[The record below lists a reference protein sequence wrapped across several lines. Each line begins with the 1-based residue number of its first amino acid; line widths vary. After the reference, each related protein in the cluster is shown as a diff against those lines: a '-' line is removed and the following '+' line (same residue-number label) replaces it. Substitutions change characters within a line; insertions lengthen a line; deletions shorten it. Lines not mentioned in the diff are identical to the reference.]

1 MERIMK
7 KCILL
12 LLITAFVFAGEK
24 TTNFKVKGMSCKFGC
39 PTKVKTALDGVD
51 GVKLC
56 DVNFETSTAT
66 VTYNDEEIMGKDIM
80 KILSEKTDFEI
91 IIENEPKEETSS
103 FKKFFSK
110 FFKS

>member
-1 MERIMK
+1 MK

-12 LLITAFVFAGEK
+12 LSLTVFVFAGEK
-24 TTNFKVKGMSCKFGC
+24 TTNFMVKGMSCKFGC
-39 PTKVKTALDGVD
+39 PTRVKTALNGVD
-51 GVKLC
+51 GVTLC

-66 VTYNDEEIMGKDIM
+66 VTYNDEEILGKDIM

-91 IIENEPKEETSS
+91 SIETAGEENKSTI
-103 FKKFFSK
+103 KDFFSK

>member
-1 MERIMK
+1 M
-7 KCILL
+7 CIRDRLL
-12 LLITAFVFAGEK
+12 SLAAFVFAGEK
-24 TTNFKVKGMSCKFGC
+24 TANIKVKGMSCKFGC
-39 PTKVKTALDGVD
+39 PTKVKTALNGID

-66 VTYNDEEIMGKDIM
+66 VTYNDEDINGKDIV
-80 KILSEKTDFEI
+80 KILSDKTDFEI
-91 IIENEPKEETSS
+91 LIENEPKEEPSS

>member
-1 MERIMK
+1 MK

-12 LLITAFVFAGEK
+12 LSLTAFVFAGEK

-39 PTKVKTALDGVD
+39 STKVKTALEGVN

-56 DVNFETSTAT
+56 DVNFETSTTT
-66 VTYNDEEIMGKDIM
+66 VTYNDEEILDKDIM

-91 IIENEPKEETSS
+91 LIENKPKEETSP
-103 FKKFFSK
+103 FKKFLSK

>member
-1 MERIMK
+1 MK

-12 LLITAFVFAGEK
+12 LSLTAFVFAGEK

-39 PTKVKTALDGVD
+39 PTKVKTALEGVD

-56 DVNFETSTAT
+56 DVNFETSSTT
-66 VTYNDEEIMGKDIM
+66 VTYNDEEILDKDIM

-91 IIENEPKEETSS
+91 LIENKPKEETSR
-103 FKKFFSK
+103 FKKFLSK
-110 FFKS
+110 FFRS

>member
-1 MERIMK
+1 MK

-12 LLITAFVFAGEK
+12 LSLTAFVFAGEK

-39 PTKVKTALDGVD
+39 PTKVKTALEGVD

-56 DVNFETSTAT
+56 DVNFETSTTT
-66 VTYNDEEIMGKDIM
+66 VTYNDEEILDKDIM

-91 IIENEPKEETSS
+91 LIENKPKEETSP
-103 FKKFFSK
+103 FKKFLSK

>member
-1 MERIMK
+1 MK
-7 KCILL
+7 YSITLFVLL
-12 LLITAFVFAGEK
+12 TFLVAGET
-24 TTNFKVKGMSCKFGC
+24 TTNLKVKGMACQYSCVN
-39 PTKVKTALDGVD
+39 KVKSVLNDVD
-51 GVKLC
+51 GIESC
-56 DVNFETSTAT
+56 NVNFETSTAT
-66 VTYNDEEIMGKDIM
+66 VTYNDEEIMGKDII

>member
-1 MERIMK
+1 MK

-12 LLITAFVFAGEK
+12 LSLTAFVFAGEK

-39 PTKVKTALDGVD
+39 PTKVKTALEGVD

-56 DVNFETSTAT
+56 DVNFETSTTT
-66 VTYNDEEIMGKDIM
+66 VTYNDEEILDKDIM

-91 IIENEPKEETSS
+91 LIENKPKEETSP
-103 FKKFFSK
+103 FKKFLSK
-110 FFKS
+110 FFRS

>member
-1 MERIMK
+1 MK

-12 LLITAFVFAGEK
+12 LSLTAFVFAGEK

-39 PTKVKTALDGVD
+39 STKVKTALEGVD

-56 DVNFETSTAT
+56 DVNFETSTTT
-66 VTYNDEEIMGKDIM
+66 VTYNDEEILDKDIM

-91 IIENEPKEETSS
+91 LIENKPKEETSP
-103 FKKFFSK
+103 FKKFLSK